1 MENAFLPLY
10 LISISCNGQL
20 AIDRLTVT
28 EHEAAIPRVI
38 VIRKRQLERR
48 RIYNADVALYNIMRD
63 YP

>member
-28 EHEAAIPRVI
+28 EHEA
-38 VIRKRQLERR
+38 
-48 RIYNADVALYNIMRD
+48 VA
-63 YP
+63 P